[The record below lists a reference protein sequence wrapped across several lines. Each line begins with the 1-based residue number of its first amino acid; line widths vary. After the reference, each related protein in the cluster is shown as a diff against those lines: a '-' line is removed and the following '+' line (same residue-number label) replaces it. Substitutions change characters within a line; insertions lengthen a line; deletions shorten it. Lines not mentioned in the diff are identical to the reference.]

1 MLEEQGNDGDVAG
14 GHRKTYLRSVSW
26 SDRWSPSSCSNPSSN
41 PKQSQP
47 FSNKARASL
56 PPLQPLCI
64 SRRPVE
70 EWPRPG
76 SDDLGHWPHPPTPS
90 ANRSRP
96 PSSSAS
102 SSPRPLDV
110 SDTSTDFLL
119 RKDKLAFFDKE
130 CSRIADH
137 IYLGSDAVARN
148 REILRQNGITHVL
161 NCVGFVSP
169 EYFKND
175 LIYKTL
181 WLQDSPSEDIT
192 SILYDVFD
200 YFEDVRE
207 QGGRVLVHCC
217 QGVSRSTSLVIAY
230 LMWRDGQSFED
241 AFQFVKAARGI
252 TNPNMGFACQLLQCQ
267 KRVHAVPASP
277 NSVLRM
283 YRMAPHSS
291 YDSLHLVPKMLNH
304 PSALGL
310 DSRGAFIVHVPSV
323 IYIWVGKNCTQ
334 VMLNHASAAASQVVR
349 YERAQGPIVNIDEGK
364 EPSEFWDALA
374 NCPLLT
380 DDFDRVGKDKDAKEE
395 KDRVAAAISLGV
407 GNKKVSEYDVDY
419 EIFHKALSGGV
430 VPPVPLSATGS
441 EAETHLPARENCWE
455 ENGWGKLRWKFASG
469 KLLTSS
475 KLLTCN
481 NGHMGD
487 KPDTSF
493 KDSCNNDAE
502 EQPRS
507 PTDSWLS
514 PSPPCRSPDSFS
526 CYSNTSSTYNS
537 KSPLPSPSEEHPRS
551 PTDSWLSPSHPC
563 RSPDSFSCFSNTS
576 PTYNS
581 KSPLPSPSYSSSSF
595 TFSPGSSNWSD
606 LSFLS
611 SQPSPSSS
619 EFKELMVV
627 KGPSTS
633 PSPSLEGKTCLQCT
647 GTFSSL
653 AEPFAAPNASRVEKA
668 CVPCKGNSPSL
679 AERRGSSPPS
689 LVLSPSVN
697 KHMHSKPSRNIV
709 RSWSFS
715 LPDLEEDMMLVDN
728 GSNQSEGR
736 GCDESNGKELMSHTD
751 LSGVGSEVQEEYEKE
766 FSLRQPVLYRWPAM
780 EKVEMPSSGVL
791 DSRSVFLFLAQ
802 DVKLGDKKPKILY
815 VWVGCDVPSEEGQYQ
830 LIHSDLED
838 KHSPVYWEKVG
849 RIFLNHMGVPMDV
862 PIQVIRD
869 SKAPEQLIDGSNRF
883 SFQQVEDYCHN

>member
-1 MLEEQGNDGDVAG
+1 MLEEQGNDGGVAGG

-26 SDRWSPSSCSNPSSN
+26 SDRWSPSCSNPSSGSN
-41 PKQSQP
+41 PKQPS
-47 FSNKARASL
+47 KARSCL
-56 PPLQPLCI
+56 PPLQPLSI
-64 SRRPVE
+64 TRRPVE
-70 EWPRPG
+70 EWPIPG
-76 SDDLGHWPHPPTPS
+76 SDDLGQWPHPPTPS
-90 ANRSRP
+90 ANRGRP
-96 PSSSAS
+96 SSSSAS
-102 SSPRPLDV
+102 SSPRHLDG
-110 SDTSTDFLL
+110 DFLL

-148 REILRQNGITHVL
+148 RETLRQNGITHVL

-207 QGGRVLVHCC
+207 HGGRVLVHCC

-241 AFQFVKAARGI
+241 AFHYVKAARGI

-267 KRVHAVPASP
+267 KRVHAVPGLPPSP

-304 PSALGL
+304 PGALGL
-310 DSRGAFIVHVPSV
+310 DSRGAFIVHVPSA

-334 VMLNHASAAASQVVR
+334 MMLNHASSAASQVVR
-349 YERAQGPIVNIDEGK
+349 YERAQGPIVRIDEGK

-374 NCPLLT
+374 NAPVLA
-380 DDFDRVGKDKDAKEE
+380 DDVVGKGKDE
-395 KDRVAAAISLGV
+395 KQGKDQVAAAISLGV
-407 GNKKVSEYDVDY
+407 GNKKVREYDADY

-430 VPPVPLSATGS
+430 VPPFPLSATGS
-441 EAETHLPARENCWE
+441 ETHLPAREN
-455 ENGWGKLRWKFASG
+455 GWGKLRRKLASG
-469 KLLTSS
+469 IVKELLTSS
-475 KLLTCN
+475 KLLIN
-481 NGHMGD
+481 AHMGD
-487 KPDTSF
+487 KPDTIF
-493 KDSCNNDAE
+493 MDSCKDVSE
-502 EQPRS
+502 EHPRS
-507 PTDSWLS
+507 PTDYWLS
-514 PSPPCRSPDSFS
+514 PSPPCRSPDSLS
-526 CYSNTSSTYNS
+526 CYSNSSSTYNS
-537 KSPLPSPSEEHPRS
+537 KPQSPSPSPSEEHPRS
-551 PTDSWLSPSHPC
+551 PTDSWLSPSPPY
-563 RSPDSFSCFSNTS
+563 RSPDSFSCYSNTS
-576 PTYNS
+576 YNS
-581 KSPLPSPSYSSSSF
+581 KSLLPSPSDSSSSF

-627 KGPSTS
+627 KGPSSS
-633 PSPSLEGKTCLQCT
+633 PSHEEKTCLPCT

-653 AEPFAAPNASRVEKA
+653 AASRVEKA
-668 CVPCKGNSPSL
+668 CVLPCKGNSPSL

-697 KHMHSKPSRNIV
+697 TLMHSKAPRKIV

-715 LPDLEEDMMLVDN
+715 LPDLEEDMMIDN
-728 GSNQSEGR
+728 GSNQFEHRDG
-736 GCDESNGKELMSHTD
+736 DESSGKELMSHID
-751 LSGVGSEVQEEYEKE
+751 LFGAGSEMQVEYDKE
-766 FSLRQPVLYRWPAM
+766 FCNLPLNYSTEGEVRQPVLYQWPTM

-791 DSRSVFLFLAQ
+791 DSRSVFFLLAQ

-815 VWVGCDVPSEEGQYQ
+815 VWVGCDVPFEEGQYQ

-838 KHSPVYWEKVG
+838 KGSSVYWEKVG
-849 RIFLNHMGVPMDV
+849 RVFLNHMGLPMDV
-862 PIQVIRD
+862 RIQVVRD
-869 SKAPEQLIDGSNRF
+869 RKEAEQLIDGSNRF
-883 SFQQVEDYCHN
+883 SFQQVEDDCHR